1 MLFKNRSYN
10 AEFLVK
16 LSSWNFWQNLRP
28 ENKQFAVIGLG
39 RFGRAVCETLHN
51 LGYEVLAIDKE
62 EKKVNL
68 ALTDE
73 ISSHAF
79 KLDSTEINA
88 IKQAGILDF
97 DTVIVA
103 IGNYLAE
110 SITTTL
116 NLKELGVKSVVAKA
130 SSETHKKLLEK
141 VGADYV
147 VFPEREMGCELARLL
162 TKPGIIDK
170 FDIDPEHSIV
180 EIIVPDKFDGKTIAD
195 LEIRNKYGLNLLA
208 VSAEDEKFTIN
219 PKLSTILKKGTAII
233 VLGSNEDINRLQK

>member
-1 MLFKNRSYN
+1 M
-10 AEFLVK
+10 K

>member
-1 MLFKNRSYN
+1 M
-10 AEFLVK
+10 K
-16 LSSWNFWQNLRP
+16 LSSWNFWQKLRP
-28 ENKQFAVIGLG
+28 ENKQFTVIGLG

-51 LGYEVLAIDKE
+51 LGYEVLAIDRE
-62 EKKVNL
+62 EKKVNQV
-68 ALTDE
+68 LTDE

-88 IKQAGILDF
+88 IKEGGILDC

-116 NLKELGVKSVVAKA
+116 NLKELGVKSVIAKA

-147 VFPEREMGCELARLL
+147 VFPEREMGLELARLL
-162 TKPGIIDK
+162 TKPRIIEQ
-170 FDIDPEHSIV
+170 FDIDPYHSIV

-208 VSAEDEKFTIN
+208 VSTQAEKFTIN
-219 PKLSTILKKGTAII
+219 PNPTTILKKGTVII
-233 VLGSNEDINRLQK
+233 VLGSNQDINRLPN